1 MLISF
6 LLIYICMMCHETAVQ
21 RFGLFLSLLIFCVL
35 YFLSWCAK
43 IQSLTHCLK
52 ATISLLLNFWMS
64 WYLALSTMQYFC
76 YKFFKS
82 NSPFLFANKISVK
95 LLSLHSSVV
104 QSIQVQAL
112 PSRVEN
118 NQVLREGVGSDHF
131 SDSNSSFLAN
141 EKLMSVDSMNSD
153 LTGKSDL

>member
-1 MLISF
+1 MCKNTEFESLFKSHHFTSSKLLNVLISSSFYNAVF
-6 LLIYICMMCHETAVQ
+6 LLQV
-21 RFGLFLSLLIFCVL
+21 FFLN
-35 YFLSWCAK
+35 
-43 IQSLTHCLK
+43 QTHL
-52 ATISLLLNFWMS
+52 
-64 WYLALSTMQYFC
+64 
-76 YKFFKS
+76 
-82 NSPFLFANKISVK
+82 FLFANKISVK

>member
-1 MLISF
+1 MMCKNTEFESLFKSHHFTSSKLLNVLISSSFYNAVF
-6 LLIYICMMCHETAVQ
+6 LLQV
-21 RFGLFLSLLIFCVL
+21 
-35 YFLSWCAK
+35 
-43 IQSLTHCLK
+43 
-52 ATISLLLNFWMS
+52 
-64 WYLALSTMQYFC
+64 
-76 YKFFKS
+76 FFKS

>member
-1 MLISF
+1 MCKNTEFESLFKSHHFTSSKRLNVLISSSFYNAVF
-6 LLIYICMMCHETAVQ
+6 LLQV
-21 RFGLFLSLLIFCVL
+21 
-35 YFLSWCAK
+35 
-43 IQSLTHCLK
+43 
-52 ATISLLLNFWMS
+52 
-64 WYLALSTMQYFC
+64 
-76 YKFFKS
+76 FFKS

-104 QSIQVQAL
+104 QSI